1 MISFT
6 RDGTHD
12 QPTALSL
19 SAMISQY
26 FMGGTM
32 PESAITMHR
41 PETIIEI
48 RPFRGGWQCFERPG
62 VQPCSRRPAGLFPP
76 APMIKILQ

>member
-26 FMGGTM
+26 FMGGM
-32 PESAITMHR
+32 MAESASPMQPTA
-41 PETIIEI
+41 TIIEI
-48 RPFRGGWQCFERPG
+48 RPF
-62 VQPCSRRPAGLFPP
+62 
-76 APMIKILQ
+76 